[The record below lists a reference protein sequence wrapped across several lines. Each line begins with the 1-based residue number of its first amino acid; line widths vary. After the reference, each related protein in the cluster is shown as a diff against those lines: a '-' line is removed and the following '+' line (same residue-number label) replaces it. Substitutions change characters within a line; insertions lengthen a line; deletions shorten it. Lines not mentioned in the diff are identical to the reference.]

1 MKLIYFS
8 RTKIKDVEPL
18 ETMALPY
25 VDITIVLDGTMR
37 YGFNSEEV
45 ELHAGDVIIFAK
57 GDVRSRKRGGFA
69 EYYSF
74 NMLFDEDDVL
84 PSFNGI
90 LRNQITEEIK
100 TLLSLYTAYSA
111 HFSGKAEEKSNHCFL
126 ILYYT
131 LYEMTR
137 TPREN
142 RYISQIKQYIAEHIH
157 EPITVSQVSK
167 YIFLS
172 PNYCNTFFKT
182 HTGQTLNDYIIKMKM
197 SKAQYM
203 ILYTKESLN
212 EIASSLGYKQ
222 YSYFSRVFT
231 QEIHMS
237 PAEYRKSITINKSC
251 SELDFYE

>member
-8 RTKIKDVEPL
+8 RTKIKDAEPL
-18 ETMALPY
+18 ETLVLPY

-45 ELHAGDVIIFAK
+45 ELHAGDIIIFAK
-57 GDVRSRKRGGFA
+57 GDVRSRKSGGFA

-100 TLLSLYTAYSA
+100 TLLSLYTAYST
-111 HFSGKAEEKSNHCFL
+111 HFSGKVEEKCKHCFL

-137 TPREN
+137 TSREN
-142 RYISQIKQYIAEHIH
+142 RYIIQIKQYVAEHIH

-167 YIFLS
+167 NIFLS
-172 PNYCNTFFKT
+172 PNYCNTFFKA
-182 HTGQTLNDYIIKMKM
+182 HTGQTLNEYIRKTKMA
-197 SKAQYM
+197 KAQYM
-203 ILYTKESLN
+203 ILYTKDSLN
-212 EIASSLGYKQ
+212 EIAASLGYKQ
-222 YSYFSRVFT
+222 YSYFSRVFL

-237 PAEYRKSITINKSC
+237 PVEYRRNITINRRSN
-251 SELDFYE
+251 E